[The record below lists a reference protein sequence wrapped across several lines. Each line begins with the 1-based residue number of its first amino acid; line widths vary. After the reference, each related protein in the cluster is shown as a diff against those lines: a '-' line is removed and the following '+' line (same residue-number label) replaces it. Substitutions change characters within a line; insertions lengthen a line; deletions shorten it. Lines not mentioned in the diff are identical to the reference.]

1 MEIRSATQSEFE
13 TVSQW
18 AASEGWNPGL
28 NDLEAFYTAD
38 PEGFLIGLIDGEI
51 ACSIS
56 VVKYGDD
63 YGFLGFYIVY
73 PKFRGQGYGMQIWKA
88 GMARL
93 SGRTIGLDGVV
104 EQQDN
109 YRKSGFKYSYKNIR
123 YQGLVPEHLQL
134 AKLTQQSETI
144 IRPIAP
150 DDLEQVF
157 KLDKLCFGAARDE
170 FLTSWLS
177 GEQPDLRQSRIVISN
192 DNISG
197 FGAIRKCIDGYK
209 IGPLFAYDLQTAEYL
224 LSELI
229 STLPPQS
236 LITLDVPEPNTQAM
250 MLAEQLQLDPVF
262 TTARMYIG
270 TPPNV
275 KIENVF
281 GVTTFELG

>member
-1 MEIRSATQSEFE
+1 MEIRCATQSEFE

-28 NDLEAFYTAD
+28 NDLEAFYAAD

-109 YRKSGFKYSYKNIR
+109 YRKSGFKYSYNNIR

-134 AKLTQQSETI
+134 PKLTQQSEAI
-144 IRPIAP
+144 IRPVTP
-150 DDLEQVF
+150 DDMEQVF
-157 KLDKLCFGAARDE
+157 KLDKVCFGVARDE
-170 FLTSWLS
+170 FLSSWLS
-177 GEQPDLRQSRIVISN
+177 ADQPDLRQSRIVIL
-192 DNISG
+192 DENITG
-197 FGAIRKCIDGYK
+197 FGTIRKCIDGYK
-209 IGPLFAYDLQTAEYL
+209 IGPLFAYDLQMAEYL
-224 LSELI
+224 LSDLI

-236 LITLDVPEPNTQAM
+236 LITLDVPEPNTQAI

-262 TTARMYIG
+262 STARMYIG
-270 TPPNV
+270 RPPNV